1 MQAVSRDGSWYWDGR
16 VWRSTVTVDDHWGWD
31 GRRWI
36 PVRSEQPKSRP
47 ASRNMSVSVLVGL
60 LILDVVGFVPG
71 VSFVTSVLAAAV
83 VLAMD
88 ARGLVTLNGFIKW
101 KRIKGRLR
109 ILVGFLE
116 IALFQFLVLA
126 YLTQRLYEMARD
138 RPSSTL
144 LDKGALESFRESS
157 LDQGISP
164 TQLDADAIRLRLN
177 TLLSDAKNR
186 LPQDLFDKV
195 RAVVAAIDD
204 ILPVYRASDL
214 GSQDRFVVER
224 TADDY
229 LPSAVHSYLR
239 LPAAYRSISLADA
252 DGKTAS
258 QVLSDQLDLLIQRMR
273 QVADVAYRKDVD
285 ALIVHGRFLHSKF
298 GRSSLELR
306 T

>member
-16 VWRSTVTVDDHWGWD
+16 VWRSTVTADDHWGWD

-36 PVRSEQPKSRP
+36 PVRSGQPKSRP

-60 LILDVVGFVPG
+60 LILDVVGFIPG

-83 VLAMD
+83 LLVMD

-116 IALFQFLVLA
+116 IALFQFLVLV
-126 YLTQRLYEMARD
+126 YLTQRLYEMATD
-138 RPSSTL
+138 RPSPTL
-144 LDKGALESFRESS
+144 FDKFESFRESS
-157 LDQGISP
+157 RDQGISP

-177 TLLSDAKNR
+177 TLLSETKNR

-204 ILPVYRASDL
+204 ILPVYCASDL

-239 LPAAYRSISLADA
+239 LPAAYRSISLEEAG
-252 DGKTAS
+252 GKTAS
-258 QVLSDQLDLLIQRMR
+258 QVLSDQLDLLSQRMR
-273 QVADVAYRKDVD
+273 QVVDVAYRKDVD
-285 ALIVHGRFLHSKF
+285 ALLVHGRFLHSKF